1 MREYYPDYLKFID
14 EGLELAK
21 KLPRYFSK
29 FSNKIYCNH
38 QKLAIFVLMQKLKT
52 TSRGVVSWLKC
63 NQEARL
69 HLGLN
74 KVPVHTTILRFAK
87 KINKILGTLI
97 EVRQAETVAVDATG
111 FELESK
117 SYYYR
122 TKWNSDVKA
131 KRKEYMKL
139 SIVIDTNN
147 QTILNYKIRKKLR
160 NDTIDFK
167 YLVKDLSVKRVI
179 ADKGYDSKS
188 NRQFVI
194 NKLGAIPIIPKRYY
208 KEFYGYIRG
217 RRKISGKYYHQRS
230 KVETVFSVI
239 KRKYGSVL
247 RTRSFVMQKVE
258 VISKLIAYNIDKK
271 IICYLRIAPQP
282 KNLTFIYPNRN

>member
-1 MREYYPDYLKFID
+1 MREYYPNYLKFID

-63 NQEARL
+63 NPEARL
-69 HLGLN
+69 HLGVN
-74 KVPVHTTILRFAK
+74 RVPVHTTILRFAK
-87 KINKILGTLI
+87 KISKLIGTLVG
-97 EVRQAETVAVDATG
+97 VRQADTVAVDATG

-122 TKWNSDVKA
+122 TKWNSEGRMR
-131 KRKEYMKL
+131 RKEYMKL
-139 SIVIDTNN
+139 SIVVDTDK
-147 QTILNYKIRKKLR
+147 QTILNYQIRKKLR

-167 YLVKDLSVKRVI
+167 YLVKDLSVKQVI

-194 NKLGAIPIIPKRYY
+194 NKLKAIPIIPKRHY
-208 KEFYGYIRG
+208 KEFYGYLRG
-217 RRKISGKYYHQRS
+217 LKKISGKDYHQRS

-258 VISKLIAYNIDKK
+258 IISKLIAYNIDKK
-271 IICYLRIAPQP
+271 IISYLRIAPQP
-282 KNLTFIYPNRN
+282 KNKRFLNP

>member
-1 MREYYPDYLKFID
+1 MREYYPDFLKFID
-14 EGLELAK
+14 DALEIAK
-21 KLPRYFSK
+21 NLPRYFSK

-38 QKLAIFVLMQKLKT
+38 QKLVIFVLMQKLKT
-52 TSRGVVSWLKC
+52 TSRGVVSWLRC

-74 KVPVHTTILRFAK
+74 RVPVHTTILRFAK
-87 KINKILGTLI
+87 RINKEIGTI
-97 EVRQAETVAVDATG
+97 IGVRKADTVAVDATG

-122 TKWNSDVKA
+122 TKWNSDEKN
-131 KRKEYMKL
+131 KRKSYMKC
-139 SIVIDTNN
+139 SIAIDTDK
-147 QTILNYKIRKKLR
+147 QTILTYKIRKKNR

-167 YLVKDLSVKRVI
+167 YLVKDLSVKKVI
-179 ADKGYDSKS
+179 ADKGYDSRK

-194 NKLGAIPIIPKRYY
+194 NRLKAIPIIPVRRYRNY
-208 KEFYGYIRG
+208 FG
-217 RRKISGKYYHQRS
+217 RIKTAKKIDGSCYPQRS

-247 RTRSFVMQKVE
+247 RTRSFVMQKME
-258 VISKLIAYNIDKK
+258 VISKLIAYNIDKN
-271 IICYLRIAPQP
+271 ILYLFGGLHHSH
-282 KNLTFIYPNRN
+282 K